1 MKTKD
6 DKQGLTAT
14 IAAIEAFAQ
23 AHADI
28 AAVYLFGS
36 YATGDQKKRSDLD
49 LGVLF
54 NKEIDGFERINLETK
69 LANLLRKDVDLIDMG
84 KSGPFL
90 RHQIYKYGKK
100 IYLDGTDFPFRFRAA
115 SIRDYLDT
123 NYLRKIRRAYL
134 YGER

>member
-1 MKTKD
+1 METKTE
-6 DKQGLTAT
+6 KQDLTP
-14 IAAIEAFAQ
+14 IISEVEAFAK
-23 AHADI
+23 AHPDI

-36 YATGDQKKRSDLD
+36 HASGHQRKRSDLD

-54 NKEIDGFERINLETK
+54 NRDIDGFRRIDLETE
-69 LANLLRKDVDLIDMG
+69 LSNLLGKDVDLIDMG

-90 RHQIYKYGKK
+90 RHQIYKHGKM

-123 NYLRKIRRAYL
+123 NHLRRVRRAYL

>member
-1 MKTKD
+1 MNLRTENQD
-6 DKQGLTAT
+6 LTQV
-14 IAAIEAFAQ
+14 ISKVEAFAT
-23 AHADI
+23 AHPNI

-36 YATGDQKKRSDLD
+36 HAAGLQRKRSDLD

-54 NKEIDGFERINLETK
+54 NKEMDGFKRIDLETQ
-69 LANLLRKDVDLIDMG
+69 LSNLLNIDVDLIDMG
-84 KSGPFL
+84 KSSSFL
-90 RHQIYKYGKK
+90 RHQIYKHGKM

-123 NYLRKIRRAYL
+123 NYLRRVRRAYL

>member
-1 MKTKD
+1 MKTKTE
-6 DKQGLTAT
+6 KQDLTQV
-14 IAAIEAFAQ
+14 ISRVEAFAKS
-23 AHADI
+23 HLDI

-36 YATGDQKKRSDLD
+36 HATGRQRKRSDLD

-54 NKEIDGFERINLETK
+54 NKDIDGFKRVDLETE
-69 LANLLRKDVDLIDMG
+69 LSNLLGKDVDLIDMG

-90 RHQIYKYGKK
+90 RHQVYKYGKK
-100 IYLDGTDFPFRFRAA
+100 IYLDGTDFPFQFRAA

-123 NYLRKIRRAYL
+123 NHLRRVRRAYL